1 MTRSV
6 AIIMVGGPTKGK
18 LLLCYGYAA
27 IQSKL
32 DLDHSLS
39 QVRRMQVSLP
49 GESVSCESGCCSLLQ
64 IFVCWANTKDNVLL
78 AVFIF
83 PLILVAVTTDH
94 QFLR

>member
-27 IQSKL
+27 IESKL

-39 QVRRMQVSLP
+39 LVRRMQVFLL
-49 GESVSCESGCCSLLQ
+49 GEWVSCK
-64 IFVCWANTKDNVLL
+64 IWVLL
-78 AVFIF
+78 IATNFCV
-83 PLILVAVTTDH
+83 LDQH
-94 QFLR
+94 